1 MFRKIISEDTIE
13 LVDNSLFSK
22 KTIGILQY
30 KCIDSYL
37 QIENFSVHK
46 DYRNKGHGRTLIDE
60 LKRLAYICEVDWIQ
74 VYPKSVDILSDKP
87 IPIDVLN
94 EKYEKYGFTDKEE
107 GFNYS
112 KPNQLMKM
120 HMEHYTCRTSD
131 RSVK

>member
-1 MFRKIISEDTIE
+1 MLRKIISEDTIE
-13 LVDNSLFSK
+13 LIDNSLFFK

-30 KCIDSYL
+30 KSIDSYL

-46 DYRNKGHGRTLIDE
+46 DYRNKGYGQTLIDE
-60 LKRLAYICEVDWIQ
+60 LKRLAYICNVKWIQ
-74 VYPKSVDILSDKP
+74 VYPKSVDILSGKP

-120 HMEHYTCRTSD
+120 HI
-131 RSVK
+131 VN